1 MRIIFLFAFMIITV
15 SNSIGQNDTSRAE
28 HWADSVLNSLT
39 PEQRIAQL
47 MVVRLSAYDFKT
59 KMPVYYDSLVAAQ
72 VKKYNVGAVCLFQ
85 GNPVKL
91 AGILNDLQ
99 SKAQTPIMVCIDAEW
114 GLGMRLF
121 DSVQLLPKQ
130 MMLGAVQDKSIIYRY
145 GKLVAQQCKRLGIH
159 VNYAPVVDVNNNP
172 NNPVINDRSFGEDKY
187 KVAAYG
193 IEYIR
198 GMQDNGVMACAKHF
212 PGHGDVAVDSH
223 LDLPVINKSIAQL
236 DSLEL
241 YPFRAIFKAGVGSV
255 MVAHLYIPSIDS
267 SKNRATSISKKNVTG
282 LMRKELGYDGLT
294 FTDALEMQ
302 GVKRYFPDG
311 EASVQSLIAGNDML
325 CLPGDVEQSI
335 QKIKAAIA
343 AGKLSMDDINYH
355 CKRVL
360 LAKYQYIGEKA
371 TPVNQENITVELN
384 QGIAEMKRLVAE
396 NALTILNK
404 KDSSCFPLAKPAD
417 SSIAFVGIGIAQE
430 NDFAR
435 RMKADYN
442 ATTFYFDYQQSR
454 NGVAALVNLI
464 KTNYKKVIIGVHAYS
479 RTPANNFGISSAAI
493 ELVKQL
499 QTQTSSASF
508 VFGNPYAIKNFCT
521 AKNIIACYEDDAVIQ
536 QAAADLLQGKL
547 TAKGLLPVTICE
559 QYKYGSGIR
568 TGFFLPGKTI
578 PSMQLT
584 R

>member
-1 MRIIFLFAFMIITV
+1 MRIIFLFAFMIGTV
-15 SNSIGQNDTSRAE
+15 SYSIGQNNISRAE
-28 HWADSVLNSLT
+28 YWADSVLNSLT

-59 KMPVYYDSLVAAQ
+59 KTPVYYDSLVAAQ

-130 MMLGAVQDKSIIYRY
+130 MMLGAVQDQSIIYNY

-193 IEYIR
+193 IEYMQ

-223 LDLPVINKSIAQL
+223 LDLPVINKSITQL

-241 YPFRAIFKAGVGSV
+241 YPFRAIFKAGIGSV

-282 LMRKELGYDGLT
+282 LMRTELGYNGLT

-302 GVKRYFPDG
+302 GVKKFFPDG

-335 QKIKAAIA
+335 KKIKAAIA
-343 AGKLSMDDINYH
+343 GGKLSEDDINYH

-371 TPVNQENITVELN
+371 TPVNQENITAELN
-384 QGIAEMKRLVAE
+384 QGIAAMKRLVAE

-404 KDSSCFPLAKPAD
+404 KDSSFFPLAKSGD
-417 SSIAFVGIGIAQE
+417 SDIAFVGIGIAQE
-430 NDFAR
+430 NDFAK

-442 ATTFYFDYQQSR
+442 ATAFYFDYQQSR
-454 NGVAALVNLI
+454 DGVAALVNRI
-464 KTNYKKVIIGVHAYS
+464 KTRFKKVIIGVHSYS
-479 RTPANNFGISSAAI
+479 RTPANNFGISSAAV

-499 QTQTSSASF
+499 QNQTSSTSF
-508 VFGNPYAIKNFCT
+508 VFGNPYAIKNFCS
-521 AKNIIACYEDDAVIQ
+521 AKNIIACYEDDAIIQ

-559 QYKYGSGIR
+559 QYKYGSGIN
-568 TGFFLPGKTI
+568 TGFFLPGKII
-578 PSMQLT
+578 PSTQLT
-584 R
+584 Q

>member
-1 MRIIFLFAFMIITV
+1 MRIIFLFAIMIGTV
-15 SNSIGQNDTSRAE
+15 SNSIGQNNISRAE
-28 HWADSVLNSLT
+28 YWADSVLNSLT

-59 KMPVYYDSLVAAQ
+59 KTPVYYDSLVAAQ

-99 SKAQTPIMVCIDAEW
+99 SKAQTPMMVCIDAEW

-130 MMLGAVQDKSIIYRY
+130 MMLGAVQDKSIIYKY

-193 IEYIR
+193 IEYMR

-223 LDLPVINKSIAQL
+223 LDLPVINKSITQL

-241 YPFRAIFKAGVGSV
+241 YPFRAIFKAGIGSV

-282 LMRKELGYDGLT
+282 LMRTELGYNGLT

-302 GVKRYFPDG
+302 GVKKFFPDG

-335 QKIKAAIA
+335 QRIKAAIA
-343 AGKLSMDDINYH
+343 GGNLSEDDINYH

-371 TPVNQENITVELN
+371 TPVKQENITAELN
-384 QGIAEMKRLVAE
+384 QGIAAMKRLVAE

-404 KDSSCFPLAKPAD
+404 KDSSFFPLTNPGD
-417 SSIAFVGIGIAQE
+417 SDIAFVGIGIAQE
-430 NDFAR
+430 NDFAK

-442 ATTFYFDYQQSR
+442 ATAFYFDYQQSR
-454 NGVAALVNLI
+454 DGVAALVNRI
-464 KTNYKKVIIGVHAYS
+464 KTRFKKVIIGVHAYS

-499 QTQTSSASF
+499 QNQTSSTSL
-508 VFGNPYAIKNFCT
+508 VFGNPYAIKNFCS
-521 AKNIIACYEDDAVIQ
+521 AKNIIACYEDDAIIQ
-536 QAAADLLQGKL
+536 QAAADLLQDKFA
-547 TAKGLLPVTICE
+547 AKGLLPVTICE
-559 QYKYGSGIR
+559 QYKYGSGIS
-568 TGFFLPGKTI
+568 TGFFLPGKII

-584 R
+584 Q

>member
-1 MRIIFLFAFMIITV
+1 MRIIFLFALMIGTV
-15 SNSIGQNDTSRAE
+15 SNSIGQNNISRAE
-28 HWADSVLNSLT
+28 YWADSVLNSLT

-59 KMPVYYDSLVAAQ
+59 KTPVYYDSLVAAQ

-99 SKAQTPIMVCIDAEW
+99 SKAQTPMMVCIDAEW

-130 MMLGAVQDKSIIYRY
+130 MMLGAVQDKSIIYKY

-193 IEYIR
+193 IEYMR

-241 YPFRAIFKAGVGSV
+241 YPFRAIFKAGIGSV

-282 LMRKELGYDGLT
+282 LMRTELGYNGLT

-302 GVKRYFPDG
+302 GVKKFFPDG

-335 QKIKAAIA
+335 QRIKAAIA
-343 AGKLSMDDINYH
+343 GGKLSEDDINYH

-360 LAKYQYIGEKA
+360 MAKYQYIGEKA
-371 TPVNQENITVELN
+371 TPVKQENITAELN
-384 QGIAEMKRLVAE
+384 QGIAATKRLVAE

-404 KDSSCFPLAKPAD
+404 KDSSFFPLTNSGD
-417 SSIAFVGIGIAQE
+417 SDIAFVGIGIAQE
-430 NDFAR
+430 NDFAKR
-435 RMKADYN
+435 IKADYN
-442 ATTFYFDYQQSR
+442 ATAFYFDYQQNR
-454 NGVAALVNLI
+454 DGVAALVNRI
-464 KTNYKKVIIGVHAYS
+464 KTRFKKVIIGVHAYS

-499 QTQTSSASF
+499 QAQTSSTSF
-508 VFGNPYAIKNFCT
+508 VFGNPYAIKNFCS
-521 AKNIIACYEDDAVIQ
+521 AKNIIACYEDDAIIQ
-536 QAAADLLQGKL
+536 QAAADLLQDKFA
-547 TAKGLLPVTICE
+547 AKGLLPVTICE
-559 QYKYGSGIR
+559 QYKYGSGIS
-568 TGFFLPGKTI
+568 TGFFLPGKII

-584 R
+584 Q